1 VDRKPIHLIT
11 PHLYGEEL
19 RYVNEAFES
28 NWIAPLGPQVD
39 AFEREIAA
47 YVGARA
53 AAALASGT
61 AAMHMALKITGAG
74 RGDVVF
80 CSALTFAA
88 SCNPII
94 YEGAEPIFIDSEPHS
109 WNMSPD
115 ALERAFDDCARENRL
130 PKAVIVVD
138 VYGQSANFGQILDIC
153 RAYGVPVLEDAAEAL
168 GAKYRG
174 RHCGTL
180 GDLGIYSFNGNKIIT
195 TSGGGMVVSD
205 NEDAI
210 GKIKFWSTQAKD
222 PARHYEHSELGYNY
236 RISNVLAAIGRGQL
250 RGLDKRLEQ
259 KKKIYESYKAGF
271 ADIDEIGLMPVAAFG
286 EPNYW
291 LSVMILAEE
300 SRVSPM
306 DIMLAL
312 ENENI
317 ESRPVWKP
325 MQLQPFYKN
334 CRFYP
339 HREGEKSVSEDIFYR
354 GVCLPSDTKL
364 TEEDLDRVIGV
375 IRSLFS

>member
-1 VDRKPIHLIT
+1 
-11 PHLYGEEL
+11 
-19 RYVNEAFES
+19 
-28 NWIAPLGPQVD
+28 
-39 AFEREIAA
+39 
-47 YVGARA
+47 
-53 AAALASGT
+53 
-61 AAMHMALKITGAG
+61 
-74 RGDVVF
+74 
-80 CSALTFAA
+80 
-88 SCNPII
+88 
-94 YEGAEPIFIDSEPHS
+94 
-109 WNMSPD
+109 
-115 ALERAFDDCARENRL
+115 
-130 PKAVIVVD
+130 
-138 VYGQSANFGQILDIC
+138 
-153 RAYGVPVLEDAAEAL
+153 
-168 GAKYRG
+168 
-174 RHCGTL
+174 
-180 GDLGIYSFNGNKIIT
+180 
-195 TSGGGMVVSD
+195 MVVSD

>member
-1 VDRKPIHLIT
+1 MDKKPIRLIT
-11 PHLYGEEL
+11 PHMHGEEIKF
-19 RYVNEAFES
+19 VNEAFES

-39 AFEREIAA
+39 AFEQEVAA
-47 YVGARA
+47 YVGVKA
-53 AAALASGT
+53 AAALSSGT
-61 AAMHMALKITGAG
+61 AAIHLALKITGAG

-80 CSALTFAA
+80 CSTLTFAG
-88 SCNPII
+88 SCNPIV
-94 YEGAEPIFIDSEPHS
+94 YEGAEPIFIDSEPDS

-115 ALERAFDDCARENRL
+115 ALERAFSGCSRVKRL
-130 PKAVIVVD
+130 PRAVIVVD
-138 VYGQSANFGQILDIC
+138 IYGQSANFGPILDIC
-153 RAYGVPVLEDAAEAL
+153 STYGVPVIEDAVEAL
-168 GAKYRG
+168 GAKYQG

-205 NEDAI
+205 DEAAI
-210 GKIKFWSTQAKD
+210 RKIKFWSTQAKD

-250 RGLDKRLEQ
+250 RVLDKRLEQ
-259 KKKIYESYKAGF
+259 KKRIYESYKAGF
-271 ADIDEIGLMPVAAFG
+271 AGIDEIGLMPVAAYG
-286 EPNYW
+286 EPNHW
-291 LSVMILAEE
+291 LSVITLAEG
-300 SRVSPM
+300 SRVSPL
-306 DIMLAL
+306 DVMLAL

-325 MQLQPFYKN
+325 TQLQPFYKN

-339 HREGEKSVSEDIFYR
+339 HRDGRKSVSEDIFDR

-364 TEEDLDRVIGV
+364 TDEDLERIIGV
-375 IRSLFS
+375 IRSLFL